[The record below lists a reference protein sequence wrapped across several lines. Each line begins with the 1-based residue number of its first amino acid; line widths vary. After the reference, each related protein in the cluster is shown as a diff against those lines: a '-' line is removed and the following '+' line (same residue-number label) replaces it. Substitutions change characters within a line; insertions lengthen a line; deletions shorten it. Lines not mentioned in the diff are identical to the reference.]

1 MAKLHTHY
9 ITNAQKELK
18 YAYAGVSEDDFQS
31 SIRDALYEANRSDGF
46 DEGEGDNFSDD
57 DDDENDNGDDENN
70 DDGEKS
76 NHDSN
81 ISNQKA
87 TEIEK
92 WVDINDL
99 ELKRLLNIEVN
110 VVIESQPL
118 PVINH
123 GSNVFDIE
131 ATVDRILGSK
141 N

>member
-18 YAYAGVSEDDFQS
+18 YAYTGMSEDDFQS
-31 SIRDALYEANRSDGF
+31 SVRDALNGSDDF
-46 DEGEGDNFSDD
+46 NENEGDDFSDD
-57 DDDENDNGDDENN
+57 EDDDDNGNGGNN
-70 DDGEKS
+70 GEKS

-92 WVDINDL
+92 WVNINDP
-99 ELKRLLNIEVN
+99 ELKRILNIEVN
-110 VVIESQPL
+110 VVIESRPL

-131 ATVDRILGSK
+131 ATVDKILNNK
-141 N
+141 K